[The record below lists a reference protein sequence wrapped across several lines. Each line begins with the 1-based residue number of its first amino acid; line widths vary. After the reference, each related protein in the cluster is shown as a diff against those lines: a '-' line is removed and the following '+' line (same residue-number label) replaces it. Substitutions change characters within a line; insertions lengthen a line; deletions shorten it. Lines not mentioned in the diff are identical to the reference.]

1 MHRIG
6 RTGRAGRKGIGI
18 TLVAAGERLDVSQLD
33 RQLRLDYGPAED
45 IPSVGRARP
54 TCWTTAPRSQ
64 RLVDAGDRRLPGADS
79 APDYWHWACR
89 SRRESCTRDQ
99 RLGLVRI
106 TEITVGGGERY
117 RVDGDAKD
125 TEAVIVDAARGS
137 LMNFAWVIEA
147 ETGERVGLNPHHVV
161 MLRSSPSFRS
171 DPQASN

>member
-1 MHRIG
+1 ML
-6 RTGRAGRKGIGI
+6 A
-18 TLVAAGERLDVSQLD
+18 
-33 RQLRLDYGPAED
+33 
-45 IPSVGRARP
+45 
-54 TCWTTAPRSQ
+54 TTAPRSQ
-64 RLVDAGDRRLPGADS
+64 RLVDDRRLPGVDS
-79 APDYWHWACR
+79 APNYWHWVCR
-89 SRRESCTRDQ
+89 SRRKPRIRDQ
-99 RLGLVRI
+99 RLGLARI